1 MARPI
6 VVAVLFVTMC
16 VASQQV
22 LVQPPGISGS
32 RIRYGQKVPPEVKM
46 IYERGLKYL
55 AGSQAENGAWPGGDQ
70 GNGITGICTMA
81 FLAHG
86 EDPNFGPYADNV
98 RRGVRKMIQGQNA
111 TTGFLPNSMYHHG
124 FAMLS
129 LAEAYGSVDETMLW
143 AGKQSVRSIGSALEL
158 AVRCAVTSQKN
169 NRWGGWRYSPSD
181 NNADTSV
188 SGAVLM
194 GLLAARNA
202 GIEVPDQTIDKA
214 LQYYKNS
221 TSDTGMVAYSGGVG
235 GHGESMNRTAVCT
248 LVLSVGKRKQW
259 KEHKAA
265 LGHLTTRLE
274 HQEMGYP
281 FYFRY
286 YMSQALFQAD
296 FDAWM
301 KWKEENIR
309 ALREMQQDDGSFQ
322 SGHGPAYGT
331 GMALLSLA
339 LDYRFL
345 PIYER

>member
-1 MARPI
+1 MNSKRIILPTAI
-6 VVAVLFVTMC
+6 TLLL
-16 VASQQV
+16 ASIPASA
-22 LVQPPGISGS
+22 QPPSIVGS
-32 RIRYGQKVPPEVKM
+32 RIRYGQKVPAEVKM
-46 IYERGLKYL
+46 IYDRGLKYL
-55 AGSQAENGAWPGGDQ
+55 ATNQNENGTWPGGDQ
-70 GNGITGICTMA
+70 GSGITGIATMA

-86 EDPNFGPYADNV
+86 EDPNFGPYAENV
-98 RRGVRKMIQGQNA
+98 RRGVRKLIQGQNSS
-111 TTGFLPNSMYHHG
+111 TGFLPNSMYHHG
-124 FAMLS
+124 FATLS
-129 LAEAYGSVDETMLW
+129 LAEAYGSVDDTMLW
-143 AGKQSVRSIGSALEL
+143 AGQKEVRSVGQALEL

-181 NNADTSV
+181 TNADTSV
-188 SGAVLM
+188 AGAVLM
-194 GLLAARNA
+194 GILAARNA
-202 GIEVPDQTIDKA
+202 GIEVPDECIDKA

-248 LVLSVGKRKQW
+248 LVLSVGKRKEW

-265 LGHLTTRLE
+265 LNHLTTRLE
-274 HQEMGYP
+274 HNEMGYP

-296 FDAWM
+296 FDSWT

-309 ALREMQQDDGSFQ
+309 ILRDMQQDDGSFQ